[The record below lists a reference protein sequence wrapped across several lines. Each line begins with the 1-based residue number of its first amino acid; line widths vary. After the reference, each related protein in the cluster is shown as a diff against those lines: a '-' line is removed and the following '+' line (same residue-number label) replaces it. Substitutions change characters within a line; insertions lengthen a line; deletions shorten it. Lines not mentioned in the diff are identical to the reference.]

1 MSDACFLG
9 EVAGATPGSVVE
21 ITGAEGHHAGSV
33 RRIRMG
39 ESVLVTDGVG
49 HAVRGPA
56 VEVTKGSVSVE
67 VTEVLEAP
75 VTAHRWVAVQ
85 ALPKTDRAELA
96 VATLTEMGVHEIL
109 AWQAD
114 RSIVRWKGDRQAKGV
129 AKWQAAAREATKQ
142 SRRFLVPQVEL
153 AQTKDVV
160 ERIRDAGAAYVLHES
175 ATEPLVNQDLP
186 ESGEVIVIVGPE
198 GGITDQ
204 EVESFVAAGAHPVTV
219 SDGVLRTSTAG
230 VVGLAQLRAIAD
242 LTACG

>member
-9 EVAGATPGSVVE
+9 DVAGARPGTVVH

-33 RRIRMG
+33 RRIRVG
-39 ESVLVTDGVG
+39 ESVLVTDGEG

-67 VTEVLEAP
+67 VTEVLSAP
-75 VTAHRWVAVQ
+75 DTAHRWVAVQ
-85 ALPKTDRAELA
+85 ALPKSDRAELA

-109 AWQAD
+109 AWQAS
-114 RSIVRWKGDRQAKGV
+114 RCIVRWKGDKQTKGV

-142 SRRFLVPQVEL
+142 SRRFLVPKVEL
-153 AQTKDVV
+153 VQTKDVV
-160 ERIRDAGAAYVLHES
+160 ERIRAADAAYVLHES
-175 ATEPLVNQDLP
+175 ATEPLVRQDLP
-186 ESGEVIVIVGPE
+186 ESGEVIFVVGPE

-204 EVESFVAAGAHPVTV
+204 EVEFFVSAGARPVTV

-230 VVGLAQLRAIAD
+230 VVGLAQLRAMAD
-242 LTACG
+242 SAE

>member
-9 EVAGATPGSVVE
+9 EVSGATPGSVVE

-109 AWQAD
+109 AWQA
-114 RSIVRWKGDRQAKGV
+114 KGV

-160 ERIRDAGAAYVLHES
+160 ERIRDADAAYVLHES

-204 EVESFVAAGAHPVTV
+204 EVESFVAAGAHPVIV

>member
-114 RSIVRWKGDRQAKGV
+114 RSIVRWKGDRQAKG
-129 AKWQAAAREATKQ
+129 
-142 SRRFLVPQVEL
+142 EL

-160 ERIRDAGAAYVLHES
+160 ERIRDADAAYVLHES

-230 VVGLAQLRAIAD
+230 VVGLAQLRAMAD
-242 LTACG
+242 MAE

>member
-9 EVAGATPGSVVE
+9 EVSGATPGSVVE

-56 VEVTKGSVSVE
+56 VE

-160 ERIRDAGAAYVLHES
+160 ERIRDADAAYVLHES

-204 EVESFVAAGAHPVTV
+204 EVESFVAAGAHPVIV

>member
-96 VATLTEMGVHEIL
+96 VATLTEMGVQEIL

-114 RSIVRWKGDRQAKGV
+114 RSIVRWKGDRQAKG
-129 AKWQAAAREATKQ
+129 
-142 SRRFLVPQVEL
+142 EL

-160 ERIRDAGAAYVLHES
+160 ERIRDADAAYVLHES

-230 VVGLAQLRAIAD
+230 VVGLAQLRAMAD
-242 LTACG
+242 MAE

>member
-9 EVAGATPGSVVE
+9 EVSGATPGSVVE

-96 VATLTEMGVHEIL
+96 VATLTEMGVHEIF
-109 AWQAD
+109 
-114 RSIVRWKGDRQAKGV
+114 DRQAKGV

-160 ERIRDAGAAYVLHES
+160 ERIRDADAAYVLHES

-204 EVESFVAAGAHPVTV
+204 EVESFVAAGAHPVIV